1 MFITPF
7 HAFDPFAKPS
17 SQARATVGL
26 EPLMNEHVPEE
37 LLEQYLGVVT
47 ETEADRCL
55 AVILEDVATPLVRRI
70 VLSSVRDMQESEDL
84 VADTLLDLL
93 RRLRDLRGDVA
104 HPIQDLQ
111 RYIVTCAYNRC
122 HERMRDRYP
131 ALTRLRNQLRY
142 LFAHDRE
149 LASWRNGEGE
159 LVCGLREW
167 TGRAPATAEAAE
179 DVRLSATSDPTAEN
193 RVQVTLL
200 ARELLR
206 VLHAPLS
213 LAVLTA
219 TIARSIG
226 VELQRVERPLT
237 NFEHADLP
245 TPEEALAQRMSL
257 RQLWDDVRKLAWKQ
271 RVALLLNLRDVQG
284 RECLTL
290 LPLTRTA
297 TIAEIA
303 AVVGMPVEKFAALWN
318 QLPLSDAEIAE
329 LLDATPRQVIKFR
342 RLARERLRR
351 LAKNQKDRN
360 LVLEIDSSQSGITL
374 VTRR

>member
-1 MFITPF
+1 
-7 HAFDPFAKPS
+7 
-17 SQARATVGL
+17 
-26 EPLMNEHVPEE
+26 MNEHAPEA
-37 LLEQYLGVVT
+37 LLEQYLGVAT

-55 AVILEDVATPLVRRI
+55 AVLLEDVATPLVRRI
-70 VLSSVRDMQESEDL
+70 VLSSVRDLQESDDL

-93 RRLRDLRGDVA
+93 RRLRDLRGDVV

-149 LASWRNGEGE
+149 LASWRDGEGE

-167 TGRAPATAEAAE
+167 AGRKVASTDAAE
-179 DVRLSATSDPTAEN
+179 RVRLAATSDPAAEN
-193 RVQVTLL
+193 RAQVTLL
-200 ARELLR
+200 VHELLHALR
-206 VLHAPLS
+206 APLP
-213 LAVLTA
+213 LGVLTA
-219 TIARSIG
+219 TIARGIG
-226 VELQRVERPLT
+226 VEHLRVERPLT
-237 NFEHADLP
+237 NFEQADVP
-245 TPEEALAQRMSL
+245 SPEETLAHRMSL

-303 AVVGMPVEKFAALWN
+303 AVVGMPAEKFAALWN
-318 QLPLSDAEIAE
+318 RLPLSDAEIAE

-351 LAKNQKDRN
+351 LAKKQHDQN
-360 LVLEIDSSQSGITL
+360 LAPEIDSSQSGITL